1 MGLLIHG
8 SQVHS
13 VMFVYIQRNSLFIR
27 FQTKNWLTNDKTQK
41 FSSLVWYRVDPHMAS
56 QLAPNNIVQFDTKI
70 KQ

>member
-1 MGLLIHG
+1 MY
-8 SQVHS
+8 
-13 VMFVYIQRNSLFIR
+13 VYIQRISLFIR

-41 FSSLVWYRVDPHMAS
+41 CSSLVWYRVDPHMAS